1 MKQEEINRLLAITK
15 NITNIQTL
23 LGDLL
28 MPISAMIQKYGCTS
42 QQAVNM
48 KLKAEEYLSKYGCM
62 TLDSSVKAIQK
73 VARNTEDTIT
83 TTKPQTNITTYETT
97 DKKPKIIQQKIFEP
111 TFTPVP

>member
-1 MKQEEINRLLAITK
+1 MTQIEINKLLTITK
-15 NITNIQTL
+15 NISNIQTL

-28 MPISAMIQKYGCTS
+28 MPISAMIQKYGCTQ

-48 KLKAEEYLSKYGCM
+48 KLKAEEYLTKYGCM

-83 TTKPQTNITTYETT
+83 TTYETT

-111 TFTPVP
+111 TFTQIP

>member
-1 MKQEEINRLLAITK
+1 MKQEEINRLLTITK
-15 NITNIQTL
+15 NISNIQTL
-23 LGDLL
+23 LGDLF
-28 MPISAMIQKYGCTS
+28 MPISAMIQKYGCTQ

-73 VARNTEDTIT
+73 VAENTEEI
-83 TTKPQTNITTYETT
+83 TT
-97 DKKPKIIQQKIFEP
+97 DKKQKIFEP

>member
-1 MKQEEINRLLAITK
+1 MTQQEINRLLTITK

-28 MPISAMIQKYGCTS
+28 MPISAMIQKYGCTQ

-73 VARNTEDTIT
+73 VAKNTEEIT
-83 TTKPQTNITTYETT
+83 TTYQTT
-97 DKKPKIIQQKIFEP
+97 DKKPKIIQQKIFAP

>member
-1 MKQEEINRLLAITK
+1 MTQIEINKLLTITK
-15 NITNIQTL
+15 NISNIQTL

-28 MPISAMIQKYGCTS
+28 MPISAMIQKYGCTQ

-48 KLKAEEYLSKYGCM
+48 KLKAEEYLTKYGCM

-73 VARNTEDTIT
+73 VAKNTEDTIT
-83 TTKPQTNITTYETT
+83 TTYETT
-97 DKKPKIIQQKIFEP
+97 DKKPKIIQQKIFTP

>member
-1 MKQEEINRLLAITK
+1 
-15 NITNIQTL
+15 
-23 LGDLL
+23 
-28 MPISAMIQKYGCTS
+28 MPISAMIQKYGCTQ

-48 KLKAEEYLSKYGCM
+48 KLNAEEYLTKYGCM

-83 TTKPQTNITTYETT
+83 TTYETT

-111 TFTPVP
+111 TFTQLP

>member
-1 MKQEEINRLLAITK
+1 MTPQEINRLLTITK

-28 MPISAMIQKYGCTS
+28 MPISAMIQKYSCA
-42 QQAVNM
+42 QKEAVNI

-73 VARNTEDTIT
+73 IAKNTEE
-83 TTKPQTNITTYETT
+83 ITTYQTT
-97 DKKPKIIQQKIFEP
+97 DKKPKVIQQKIFEP

>member
-1 MKQEEINRLLAITK
+1 MTQIEINKLLTITK
-15 NITNIQTL
+15 NISNIQTL

-28 MPISAMIQKYGCTS
+28 MPISAMIQKYGCTQ

-48 KLKAEEYLSKYGCM
+48 KLKAEEYLTKYGCM

-83 TTKPQTNITTYETT
+83 TTYETR
-97 DKKPKIIQQKIFEP
+97 DKKPRIIQQKIFEP